1 MRFIIWV
8 FSILLAFGCSAPEDA
23 PLPPIPADAP
33 VAKQEIP
40 AEDGPE
46 EPAPANENTGLE
58 VFGDIEVIALISD
71 STFSGTLDAQ
81 DANVHREDSGIYGDA
96 FVVHLEASHQV
107 TLHMFSVEF
116 DAQLYVFARNNELV
130 SQGNNDDVLVLRN
143 TSDEHIDY
151 MVFLTNTFPRQ
162 TGEYT
167 IVLGVPEP
175 VVAGPPAERP
185 LPPLEWVEELEE
197 EDPLR
202 NFFVAD
208 VTFENTQDLE
218 LPFEEAVEGTLVG
231 IEGII
236 RGPEI
241 RDGASAESYVFEA
254 TEGETYLIDVYSAYI
269 DPYIYLEGPSF
280 STSNDDGGR
289 GLNSRILFE
298 AQESGTMRLYVT
310 LYSADRP
317 SGEDVFTVLLQHLL
331 PQEPIPDF
339 PGLFTELDTDESV
352 ELVPFEDVPGSLEEG
367 DAQFT
372 LRGRHAGY
380 GDAFTLNLQLGE
392 RLLVVV
398 DRVNAP
404 FQIEAMV
411 LDSDLQFRSVSVQVL
426 AFEVEAD
433 TDMEL
438 TIVVYGDDGQYT
450 VKVITLD

>member
-1 MRFIIWV
+1 MRFVIWV
-8 FSILLAFGCSAPEDA
+8 FTVLLTFGCSASETV
-23 PLPPIPADAP
+23 PLPPIPTDAP
-33 VAKQEIP
+33 VVKQEIP
-40 AEDGPE
+40 TED
-46 EPAPANENTGLE
+46 EPDAPATEENTGLE
-58 VFGDIEVIALISD
+58 VFGDIETIALISD

-96 FVVHLEASHQV
+96 FVVHLEASHRV

-116 DAQLYVFARNNELV
+116 DAQLYVFAHNNELV
-130 SQGNNDDVLVLRN
+130 DQGINDDILVLRN
-143 TSDEHIDY
+143 TSDEPIDY
-151 MVFLTNTFPRQ
+151 VVFLTTTFPQQ
-162 TGEYT
+162 TGGYT

-185 LPPLEWVEELEE
+185 LPPLEWVDGLDE

-202 NFFVAD
+202 NFFIAD

-218 LPFEEAVEGTLVG
+218 LPFGGPVVGTLVDV
-231 IEGII
+231 EGII
-236 RGPEI
+236 RGPEV
-241 RDGASAESYVFEA
+241 RDGAPAESYVFEVMA
-254 TEGETYLIDVYSAYI
+254 GETYLIDVYSAYI

-298 AQESGTMRLYVT
+298 AQESETVRLYVT
-310 LYSADRP
+310 LYSADR
-317 SGEDVFTVLLQHLL
+317 SSAEEVFTVLLQHLL
-331 PQEPIPDF
+331 PQEPVPNF
-339 PGLFTELDTDESV
+339 PGLETELDTDESI
-352 ELVPFEDVPGSLEEG
+352 ELIPFEDVEGSLEEG
-367 DAQFT
+367 DAQFI
-372 LRGRHAGY
+372 LRGRAAGY

-404 FQIEAMV
+404 FQIEAVV
-411 LDSDLQFRSVSVQVL
+411 LDSDFQFRTVSRQVL

-438 TIVVYGDDGQYT
+438 TVVVYGDYGQYT